1 MQKTIWT
8 MLVIASLSLLT
19 VGCDNELDVA
29 ADWKEV
35 AIVYGALN
43 PNQTKNYVRIQ
54 KAFLD
59 EKQGAF
65 SFVNNQDSLYFDTL
79 IVTIT
84 EQIKRSGDRDF
95 SNTQSFNLVK
105 VNGNDIGIPKDTGI
119 FYSDEN
125 VLYELDAEIKPSM
138 ALTDYK
144 YVLTVLNP
152 RTGYVCI
159 GETVSVGQAEV
170 YSPINETGGT
180 IYITA
185 SEGHFVIVKF
195 QEGKFA
201 RAYRVDMDIR
211 LEEYKLDNPS
221 EVVTKTIK
229 WPLVSLGNTKG
240 LSGFKS
246 AEYQISSSGFF
257 SALSQNLE
265 VDPTLGRRLV
275 NFDFTFYGISDDFNT
290 FLNVS
295 EPSIGIVQKKPE
307 FTNIENGLGIF
318 ASRNIRQYKDRNF
331 NSIVVTALRQS
342 ELTKDLGF

>member
-8 MLVIASLSLLT
+8 MLVIASLSLFT

-54 KAFLD
+54 RAFLD

-79 IVTIT
+79 NVSVDEFANGAYTRT
-84 EQIKRSGDRDF
+84 
-95 SNTQSFNLVK
+95 FNLIK
-105 VNGNDIGIPKDTGI
+105 VNGNDMGIIKDTGV
-119 FYSDEN
+119 FFSDEN
-125 VLYELDAEIKPSM
+125 ILYQLDGEIKASM
-138 ALTDYK
+138 FATDYE
-144 YVLTVLNP
+144 YRLNIKNP
-152 RTGYVCI
+152 ITGYEC
-159 GETVSVGQAEV
+159 TATTSSVGQAEV

-185 SEGHFVIVKF
+185 SDEHFVIVKF

-201 RAYRVDMDIR
+201 KAYRVDMDIR
-211 LEEYKLDNPS
+211 LEEFKLDNPS

-229 WPLVSLGNTKG
+229 WPLVGLGNTKG
-240 LSGFKS
+240 LSGFKN

-265 VDPTLGRRLV
+265 VDPTVGRRLV
-275 NFDFTFYGISDDFNT
+275 NFDFNFYGISDDFNT
-290 FLNVS
+290 FLSVS
-295 EPSIGIVQKKPE
+295 EPSISIVQKKPE

-331 NSIVVTALRQS
+331 NSVVVSALKQS